1 MFDIKQKE
9 TLLVSIYSL
18 LNELGEENLHLEDI
32 AIKNKELF
40 PTFFTWSKYKENID
54 LRQVMRSLDQ
64 LKRDGFILGSN
75 TKSWTLTQEGIT
87 TAEKLFS
94 SIDKNVKP
102 KKFRKGIDFYK
113 REKQRILISDA
124 YQKYSSNSPQE
135 ITERDLKYLFRI
147 DGYNSSKDSINRNKE
162 RLFKAC
168 LGDDNLNNFLNL
180 TIELLKKNKITGE
193 LND

>member
-18 LNELGEENLHLEDI
+18 LNEFGEENLHLEDI

-75 TKSWTLTQEGIT
+75 TKSWTLTQEGI
-87 TAEKLFS
+87 LQ
-94 SIDKNVKP
+94 
-102 KKFRKGIDFYK
+102 RKAF
-113 REKQRILISDA
+113 LV
-124 YQKYSSNSPQE
+124 
-135 ITERDLKYLFRI
+135 
-147 DGYNSSKDSINRNKE
+147 NR
-162 RLFKAC
+162 
-168 LGDDNLNNFLNL
+168 
-180 TIELLKKNKITGE
+180 
-193 LND
+193 